1 VNVIVCLDD
10 GNGMMFNQR
19 RQSRDRVLTEN
30 ILKTA
35 ENSRLWM
42 NAYSLEL
49 FQNGN
54 TDRISSAGDFYRKA
68 GTGEYALF
76 ENTDPAPFENLTE
89 QFIIYRW
96 NRRYPSDLKFSVPLA
111 EHGWHL
117 QFSQDFKGY
126 SHDKITK
133 EVYFK

>member
-1 VNVIVCLDD
+1 
-10 GNGMMFNQR
+10 
-19 RQSRDRVLTEN
+19 
-30 ILKTA
+30 
-35 ENSRLWM
+35 M

-117 QFSQDFKGY
+117 QLSQDFKGY